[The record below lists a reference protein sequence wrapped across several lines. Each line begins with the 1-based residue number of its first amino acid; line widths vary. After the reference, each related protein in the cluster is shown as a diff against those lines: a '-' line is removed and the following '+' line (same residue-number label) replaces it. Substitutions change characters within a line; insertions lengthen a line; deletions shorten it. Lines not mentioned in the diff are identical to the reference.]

1 MRFPGDWLGPRDWIG
16 PREELV
22 PFGKAAPAGE
32 QPAGEAS
39 TTDQAGRVNE
49 VAPVDHGA
57 RVDETGTLAA
67 GFWDGSAIQDA
78 MPAPAGPA
86 YTADGGPRDARSH
99 RFARPAMTPHRR
111 LSLIAIVALAA
122 GALTL
127 AVGSEPT
134 RAPRAALSTTAA
146 NLVPP
151 ALPVAHR
158 SNGARSDQSRQRRVR
173 PTHPKPSVH
182 RQNAPPE
189 QQAAPVSVAQ
199 PAAVEQQVS
208 TNPEAAPTQPTASYT
223 PASYT
228 PASNTSASYTPA
240 AASDSTASSGGSGQS
255 SSSPPPASPS
265 HSPAPAGPTGSG
277 AVLGPGHCSC

>member
-1 MRFPGDWLGPRDWIG
+1 VRFPGGWLGPRDWIG

-22 PFGKAAPAGE
+22 PLGKAAPAGE
-32 QPAGEAS
+32 RPPDDAS
-39 TTDQAGRVNE
+39 TTDQAGPVNE

-57 RVDETGTLAA
+57 PVDETATLAA
-67 GFWDGSAIQDA
+67 GFWDGSVIQDA

-86 YTADGGPRDARSH
+86 YTADGGPGDARPH

-127 AVGSEPT
+127 LVGSAPT
-134 RAPRAALSTTAA
+134 RGPRAVLKTTAA

-151 ALPVAHR
+151 ALPVAHQ

-173 PTHPKPSVH
+173 STHPKPSPR
-182 RQNAPPE
+182 RQNAAPE

-208 TNPEAAPTQPTASYT
+208 TNPEAAPTQPTASDTSASDTSASDT
-223 PASYT
+223 PASDT
-228 PASNTSASYTPA
+228 PS
-240 AASDSTASSGGSGQS
+240 AASDSTASSGGSGQT

-265 HSPAPAGPTGSG
+265 HSAAPTGPTGSG